1 MNALARDLLPADVV
15 GRESKAYFNRVFFA
29 DESRAFAAEWSGRGL
44 DEELVDSEML
54 RREWLSDVPDIR
66 TALLLQSAW
75 LSDQVPAMDQA
86 A

>member
-1 MNALARDLLPADVV
+1 
-15 GRESKAYFNRVFFA
+15 
-29 DESRAFAAEWSGRGL
+29 
-44 DEELVDSEML
+44 ML